1 MRERLLVYS
10 RLAIIGLRH
19 HQAQGSNLAEEVRLK
34 AHAVL
39 ERNDFVLLT
48 DDVECWIVR
57 VSDISTLEA
66 RRDRTLIRFAA
77 NQVLIRRPLEYY
89 EGRLDSSLFFRAS
102 RGCMV
107 NLGHLRRPRLENGCL
122 IFLVRDGREI
132 VFSRR
137 QTARFR
143 TTRGI

>member
-19 HQAQGSNLAEEVRLK
+19 HQTQGSNLAEEILLK

-39 ERNDFVLLT
+39 ERDDFVLLT

-57 VSDISTLEA
+57 IGDISTLEA
-66 RRDRTLIRFAA
+66 RRDQTLIRFAA

-102 RGCMV
+102 RGCVV

-122 IFLVRDGREI
+122 IFPVRDGREI

-143 TTRGI
+143 MTRGI

>member
-1 MRERLLVYS
+1 
-10 RLAIIGLRH
+10 LAIIGLRH
-19 HQAQGSNLAEEVRLK
+19 HQTQGSNLAEEILLK

-39 ERNDFVLLT
+39 ERDDFVLLT

-57 VSDISTLEA
+57 IGDISTLEA
-66 RRDRTLIRFAA
+66 RRDRTLVRFAA

-102 RGCMV
+102 RGCVV

-122 IFLVRDGREI
+122 IFLARDGREI

-143 TTRGI
+143 MTRGI